1 MPLNQQSNHGM
12 AVLHYSLQN
21 GERTL
26 QADVQQGFKI
36 LPTRFLIHYIS
47 CCAAP
52 LSRLRAAEGRQ
63 SHTICR
69 QLRSSTVSISPLLHL
84 LSSKRNNAE
93 LKYCVKK
100 QCVLDLLSSSTT
112 PGRAGLSYKHIEPS
126 PPASCS
132 ALGCSQQNAWPQ
144 VSIKDDD
151 QLWICRWA
159 QTTRTWHSLSNPS
172 SHSTA
177 PGLGVVGCCQKSGLY
192 RKH

>member
-1 MPLNQQSNHGM
+1 MPLNQQSNHGI

-26 QADVQQGFKI
+26 QTDVQQGFKI
-36 LPTRFLIHYIS
+36 LPTRFLIHYVS
-47 CCAAP
+47 CRAAP

-100 QCVLDLLSSSTT
+100 QCVLDLQSSRGSAQPLAEQDCPTSTQSL
-112 PGRAGLSYKHIEPS
+112 PLQH
-126 PPASCS
+126 PA
-132 ALGCSQQNAWPQ
+132 
-144 VSIKDDD
+144 V
-151 QLWICRWA
+151 LWAAASRMHGH
-159 QTTRTWHSLSNPS
+159 R
-172 SHSTA
+172 
-177 PGLGVVGCCQKSGLY
+177 
-192 RKH
+192 